1 MPRRRKADQWNSPE
15 NLLRLL
21 LGGIAMVA
29 AWFGA
34 DMYDDLKETR
44 TTTHQQNVAIAD
56 LRSEVARNE
65 ERMENHVR
73 DIYQQLREKD

>member
-44 TTTHQQNVAIAD
+44 TTTQQQNVAIAD